1 MEFSTGALGVLVPK
15 LRALLREEY
24 NLQKSVNGRI
34 NYLMAELESMHGDLE
49 KVSSVPMFKLD
60 KKVIVWARYVQ
71 EISYDIDDN
80 VDNILVQVEGMDSAK
95 KHNNITRFIDWSL
108 NLLSRARIRAKLL
121 SNVQIRHET
130 AVDLMEILGYVKEVK
145 ERCDMYNVDSIF
157 IGPAAASIDPRNDGL
172 YRKATALVGINET
185 RDKLIEVLSI
195 TGDVSNRS
203 YKGVSI
209 FGSGGLGK
217 TTLARKVYEKL
228 RVEFDCCAFVSV
240 GNNPD
245 INRIFKDV
253 LFELDQKKYEN
264 IYNTARDEKQLIDL
278 LRRFLEDKRY
288 FIVID
293 DIWDIKFWEAFKF
306 AFLENNHGSRIIS
319 TTRRLDV
326 AREAG
331 DVYMLEPL
339 SYDNSKMLFYTKIF
353 GELGSS
359 PDDVL
364 DKILK
369 RCGGVPLAIITMA
382 SLLAGKPREKWFEV
396 YTSISFRD
404 KDDNQCMDNTMRI
417 LSYCYYDMPFYLRT
431 CLLYI
436 SVYPAGYTI
445 NKDYLIWKW
454 VAEGFVPEQHG
465 IGLFERGER
474 YFIELMNRSMIQPV
488 QEERQVGY
496 VDSCCVHDM
505 VHSLIRSLSCKENLF
520 ITLDHEQDTIPQN
533 NIRRISYQRS
543 KIEDSPH
550 AQIGMPSMRSF
561 IACCSE
567 FPKMVP
573 ISNFHALRVLALEKC
588 HFLKSYHLRHLGKLL
603 QLRYLGLAGTPI
615 CDLPME
621 IIALKLLQTLDL
633 AETGIKQLPS
643 SIGLLTQLMRLRGMF
658 ATKAPVDGT
667 IMKLTSLEELWID
680 PAAANEDKKT
690 TEKFVT
696 ELGNLKKLR
705 VLATNIPAVLDESLE
720 EALLQSIRN
729 MPNLHYLF
737 VQFLSS
743 GMSLKLQAPTFVPPK
758 YLRYL
763 WLGGIDFFTMPEWI
777 NSSLLP
783 HLCFLKVC
791 IQDVDSQDML
801 TLGML
806 PELCC
811 LHLFTTSLFAINY
824 GGGYFQKLRSLC
836 LARATFSR
844 DKCGVPILP
853 SLEDLHFAI
862 DIAEVKQ
869 VCTYYGQSISSFLPT
884 LIALR
889 SIPMLVKVHVK
900 LFCEGA
906 TAWDVEEIEAA
917 LKHIVRSHG
926 NHPILETQR
935 ENEEQMTTSDR
946 GQQPRMD
953 KYRVL
958 DFHVHVYNL
967 NVMCY
972 AFDFTILEDLPSL
985 EKVIARI
992 NCMDATLVE
1001 VEEAEVAL
1009 KRAVAAHPMHPT
1021 LKMERYSEDKMMV
1034 PGGENNQDD
1043 HGATHTRP

>member
-1 MEFSTGALGVLVPK
+1 
-15 LRALLREEY
+15 
-24 NLQKSVNGRI
+24 
-34 NYLMAELESMHGDLE
+34 
-49 KVSSVPMFKLD
+49 
-60 KKVIVWARYVQ
+60 
-71 EISYDIDDN
+71 
-80 VDNILVQVEGMDSAK
+80 
-95 KHNNITRFIDWSL
+95 
-108 NLLSRARIRAKLL
+108 
-121 SNVQIRHET
+121 
-130 AVDLMEILGYVKEVK
+130 
-145 ERCDMYNVDSIF
+145 
-157 IGPAAASIDPRNDGL
+157 
-172 YRKATALVGINET
+172 
-185 RDKLIEVLSI
+185 
-195 TGDVSNRS
+195 
-203 YKGVSI
+203 
-209 FGSGGLGK
+209 
-217 TTLARKVYEKL
+217 
-228 RVEFDCCAFVSV
+228 
-240 GNNPD
+240 
-245 INRIFKDV
+245 
-253 LFELDQKKYEN
+253 
-264 IYNTARDEKQLIDL
+264 
-278 LRRFLEDKRY
+278 
-288 FIVID
+288 
-293 DIWDIKFWEAFKF
+293 
-306 AFLENNHGSRIIS
+306 
-319 TTRRLDV
+319 
-326 AREAG
+326 
-331 DVYMLEPL
+331 
-339 SYDNSKMLFYTKIF
+339 
-353 GELGSS
+353 
-359 PDDVL
+359 
-364 DKILK
+364 
-369 RCGGVPLAIITMA
+369 MA

-396 YTSISFRD
+396 YTSIGFSD
-404 KDDNQCMDNTMRI
+404 KDNQCMDNTMRI
-417 LSYCYYDMPFYLRT
+417 LSCCYYDMPFYLRT

-454 VAEGFVPEQHG
+454 VAEGFVPEEHG

-488 QEERQVGY
+488 QEERQ
-496 VDSCCVHDM
+496 
-505 VHSLIRSLSCKENLF
+505 
-520 ITLDHEQDTIPQN
+520 DTIPQN
-533 NIRRISYQRS
+533 NIRRISYQRR
-543 KIEDSPH
+543 KIEDGPH
-550 AQIGMPSMRSF
+550 AQI
-561 IACCSE
+561 
-567 FPKMVP
+567 
-573 ISNFHALRVLALEKC
+573 
-588 HFLKSYHLRHLGKLL
+588 
-603 QLRYLGLAGTPI
+603 GTPI

-680 PAAANEDKKT
+680 PAAANEDNKT

-862 DIAEVKQ
+862 DIAEMKQ
-869 VCTYYGQSISSFLPT
+869 
-884 LIALR
+884 
-889 SIPMLVKVHVK
+889 
-900 LFCEGA
+900 GA

-926 NHPILETQR
+926 NYPILETQR
-935 ENEEQMTTSDR
+935 ENEEQMTTSDL

-1021 LKMERYSEDKMMV
+1021 LEMERLFPVEVS
-1034 PGGENNQDD
+1034 
-1043 HGATHTRP
+1043 